1 MKNKLL
7 IIIVLLLSFGLFMPS
22 TYALSDD
29 YEDKVANIVDASVED
44 DVINIY
50 FFYGDGCPHCAK
62 EEKFFEEELE
72 KKYKNIKI
80 YYFEV
85 WKNDG
90 NSQMLSKV
98 KDVFK
103 VSNSNVPFTVIGKK
117 YLTGY
122 SDGTKEKI
130 YDIIDE
136 YSGKDVNESVYSL
149 PIVGKVDVKAFS
161 LPLISVILGF
171 IDGFNPCAM
180 WVLLFL
186 INVLI
191 GYKDKKRMLVLGT
204 IFLLTSGIVYFL
216 SMLGITMVLDITTV
230 VWIRNIIAIV
240 AVILGILNIQTY
252 LKTRKENGCHVVKN
266 KKRKVLF
273 QKIKDYTSKKNLFF
287 AIMGI
292 IILAISVNLVELAC
306 SLGFPAIYSEILA
319 VNRVVGARRVIY
331 LILYDIFYMLDD
343 MIIFYL
349 AVFTLNV
356 KAISNKYTKYSNL
369 IGGIII
375 FLIGVLL
382 LLKPEWIMFN
392 FG

>member
-7 IIIVLLLSFGLFMPS
+7 IIIVLLLSFGLFMPP

>member
-7 IIIVLLLSFGLFMPS
+7 IIIVLLLSFGLFMPP

-191 GYKDKKRMLVLGT
+191 GYKDKKRMLALGT

-230 VWIRNIIAIV
+230 IWIRNIIAIV

>member
-273 QKIKDYTSKKNLFF
+273 KKIKDYTSKKNLFF

>member
-252 LKTRKENGCHVVKN
+252 LKTRKKNGCHVVKN

-375 FLIGVLL
+375 FLIGILL

>member
-7 IIIVLLLSFGLFMPS
+7 IIIVLLLSFGLFMPP

-85 WKNDG
+85 WKNDE

-356 KAISNKYTKYSNL
+356 KGISNKYTKYSNL

-375 FLIGVLL
+375 FLIGILL

>member
-85 WKNDG
+85 WKNDE

-273 QKIKDYTSKKNLFF
+273 RKIKDYTSKKNLFF

>member
-7 IIIVLLLSFGLFMPS
+7 IIIVLLLSFGLFMPP

-191 GYKDKKRMLVLGT
+191 GYKDKKRMLALGT

-356 KAISNKYTKYSNL
+356 KGISNKYTKYSNL

>member
-191 GYKDKKRMLVLGT
+191 GYKDKKRMLALGT

-252 LKTRKENGCHVVKN
+252 LKTRKKNGCHVVKN

-369 IGGIII
+369 VGGIII
-375 FLIGVLL
+375 FLIGILL

>member
-7 IIIVLLLSFGLFMPS
+7 IIIVLLLSFGLFMPP

-85 WKNDG
+85 WKNDE
-90 NSQMLSKV
+90 NSQLLSKV

-356 KAISNKYTKYSNL
+356 KGISNKYTKYSNL

-375 FLIGVLL
+375 FLIGILL

>member
-7 IIIVLLLSFGLFMPS
+7 IIIVLLLSFGLFMPP

-191 GYKDKKRMLVLGT
+191 GYKDKKRMLALGT

-230 VWIRNIIAIV
+230 IWIRNIIAIV

-287 AIMGI
+287 AIIGI